1 MGPGQVPGN
10 AWKSVDGSVSN
21 SSEPMGR
28 AIATL
33 EADIYSSWPM
43 GGDVEAAGEAGQGHE
58 HPSGPNTELA
68 TWRVTRKKAALR
80 QEYTGPRINFGLKE
94 NFDTTFHFCHES

>member
-1 MGPGQVPGN
+1 
-10 AWKSVDGSVSN
+10 
-21 SSEPMGR
+21 MGR

-68 TWRVTRKKAALR
+68 T
-80 QEYTGPRINFGLKE
+80 
-94 NFDTTFHFCHES
+94 